1 MRTERTHSFV
11 SKKLIM
17 LLLITVFSSCGFF
30 RAPGKDSCDKILSRE
45 QMTEILTDV
54 YFLEGYIREIRL
66 YADELDDSVKVFY
79 QALFR
84 KHGVEFETFREA
96 LDCYLLDR
104 REMEVIHE
112 QILNELSIHESK
124 AESLLKELE

>member
-1 MRTERTHSFV
+1 MKTKKTHSFAFL
-11 SKKLIM
+11 KLLMII
-17 LLLITVFSSCGFF
+17 LVAALTACGFF

-54 YFLEGYIREIRL
+54 YFLEVYIREIRH

-79 QALFR
+79 QALFQ
-84 KHGVEFETFREA
+84 KHGIEFETFQEA

-104 REMEVIHE
+104 REMELIHE
-112 QILNELSIHESK
+112 KILNELSIRESK
-124 AESLLKELE
+124 AERLLKESE

>member
-1 MRTERTHSFV
+1 MKSKRTHSFV
-11 SKKLIM
+11 FLKV
-17 LLLITVFSSCGFF
+17 ITVFLLAAFTSCGFF
-30 RAPGKDSCDKILSRE
+30 RAPGRDSCEKILSRE

-66 YADELDDSVKVFY
+66 HADELDDSVKVFY

-84 KHGVEFETFREA
+84 KHGIEFNIFQEA

-104 REMEVIHE
+104 REMELIHD
-112 QILNELSIHESK
+112 QILNELSIRESK
-124 AESLLKELE
+124 AEHLLKELE